1 MRRQLR
7 LHNFLEHKSRFYHRN
22 RCSKLRGLAQPI
34 CITEREDNMSIFRIH
49 ECQYQGPGIRIEY
62 SRSYL
67 HDRFTWQLVVTREAS
82 AYDLENNHYLEHLGD
97 EVWSTVVEINNCP
110 FCGMKLRDEQLSD
123 IDFAHF
129 DSSGWSVETCHGTTD

>member
-1 MRRQLR
+1 M
-7 LHNFLEHKSRFYHRN
+7 
-22 RCSKLRGLAQPI
+22 SK
-34 CITEREDNMSIFRIH
+34 FRIH
-49 ECQYQGPGIRIEY
+49 ECQYQGPGIRIEH

-110 FCGMKLRDEQLSD
+110 FCGIKLRDEQLSD

-129 DSSGWSVETCHGTTD
+129 DSSGWCPGPPNLSVCRSDPNILKR